1 MGSFGYKNFQND
13 SGMDFEDKFFGNP
26 WPNTVIYALL
36 AVTRDISNVKHFEF
50 QEYEQ
55 YDQCCEALAAA
66 RKKPSS
72 DFPKTL
78 QPVIDNLVIG
88 LDISARKRA
97 RQAVRN
103 VLQKSELRNLWA
115 EMGADEL
122 NKWEAVQQDL
132 LIRLK

>member
-1 MGSFGYKNFQND
+1 
-13 SGMDFEDKFFGNP
+13 MDFEDKFLGNP

-36 AVTRDISNVKHFEF
+36 AVTRDISNVKHCEF

-66 RKKPSS
+66 EVIAAARKKPSS

-78 QPVIDNLVIG
+78 QSVIDNLVIG